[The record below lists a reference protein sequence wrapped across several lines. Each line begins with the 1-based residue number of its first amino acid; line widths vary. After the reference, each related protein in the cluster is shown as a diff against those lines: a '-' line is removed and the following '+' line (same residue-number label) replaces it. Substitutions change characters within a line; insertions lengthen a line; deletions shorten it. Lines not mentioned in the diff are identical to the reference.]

1 LRNIV
6 ILDGD
11 LRQIR
16 DATRQFARERLLPGA
31 AARDRDSRFPAEEI
45 GAMVDLGLF
54 GMTMPADYGGS
65 GAGSLAFALAVEEV
79 AYADASCAVILC
91 AHVLS
96 AAIILKYAS
105 EPHKRG
111 YLPQLA
117 KGGMLAAFALTEPR
131 GGSDNASMATR
142 ARKSGARYVISGTKQ
157 FITSGSTAQLA
168 IVFATTDPAA
178 GKRGITGF
186 LVPTASKGWIVA
198 HKEEKLG
205 LKSSDTCQIVLEDVE
220 VAEDLRLGP
229 EGDGLRVA
237 LGNLEVGRIN
247 IAAVAVGIAQAAFD
261 VALAYARDRE
271 AFGKPIVEHQAVSFR
286 LASMATRI
294 ESARQLVHHAAA
306 LRDAGIPC
314 LKEACMAKLAA
325 SDMAEQVCSDAIQTL
340 GGYGYVSD
348 FPVERMYRDAR
359 VTRIFEGTNDIQH
372 MVIARELT
380 RT

>member
-1 LRNIV
+1 M
-6 ILDGD
+6 ILDED

-16 DATRQFARERLLPGA
+16 DATREFARERLLPGA

-45 GAMVDLGLF
+45 GAMADLGLF

-105 EPHKRG
+105 ELRKRQ
-111 YLPQLA
+111 YLPQLV

-131 GGSDNASMATR
+131 GGSDNASMTTR
-142 ARKSGARYVISGTKQ
+142 ARKTGARYVISGTKQ

-325 SDMAEQVCSDAIQTL
+325 SDMTEQVCSDAIQTL

-380 RT
+380 RA

>member
-1 LRNIV
+1 MV
-6 ILDGD
+6 LDED

-31 AARDRDSRFPAEEI
+31 AARDRDSRFPAEELA
-45 GAMVDLGLF
+45 AMADLGLF

-65 GAGSLAFALAVEEV
+65 GAGSLAFALAVEEL

-96 AAIILKYAS
+96 AAIILKCAS
-105 EPHKRG
+105 EPHRRR

-131 GGSDNASMATR
+131 GGSDNASMMTR
-142 ARKSGARYVISGTKQ
+142 ARKTGARYVISGTKQ

-168 IVFATTDPAA
+168 VVFAATDPAA

-186 LVPTASKGWIVA
+186 LVPTASKGWLVA
-198 HKEEKLG
+198 RKEEKLG

-220 VAEDLRLGP
+220 VAEDMRLGP

-271 AFGKPIVEHQAVSFR
+271 TFGKPILEHQAVSFR
-286 LASMATRI
+286 FWD
-294 ESARQLVHHAAA
+294 EKPA
-306 LRDAGIPC
+306 LFQ
-314 LKEACMAKLAA
+314 K
-325 SDMAEQVCSDAIQTL
+325 SVC
-340 GGYGYVSD
+340 
-348 FPVERMYRDAR
+348 P
-359 VTRIFEGTNDIQH
+359 
-372 MVIARELT
+372 
-380 RT
+380 

>member
-1 LRNIV
+1 M

-105 EPHKRG
+105 EPHKRR